1 LVSKNFFIAKKGD
14 SESAERV
21 FELGERVASASM
33 MRAAC
38 RVRIKEMPVAQAFL
52 AMFVN
57 KSVGFFRTTCIV
69 VQKLRRLQS
78 RRALRGLPLL
88 RQHFFK
94 LDAVFFG
101 VLVYS
106 GDSAFRFP
114 SARSD

>member
-1 LVSKNFFIAKKGD
+1 
-14 SESAERV
+14 
-21 FELGERVASASM
+21 
-33 MRAAC
+33 MR
-38 RVRIKEMPVAQAFL
+38 ITKMPVAQAFL
-52 AMFVN
+52 ATFVN
-57 KSVGFFRTTCIV
+57 KSVGFLRTTCIV
-69 VQKLRRLQS
+69 VQKICWLRS
-78 RRALRGLPLL
+78 RRVLRGLPLL